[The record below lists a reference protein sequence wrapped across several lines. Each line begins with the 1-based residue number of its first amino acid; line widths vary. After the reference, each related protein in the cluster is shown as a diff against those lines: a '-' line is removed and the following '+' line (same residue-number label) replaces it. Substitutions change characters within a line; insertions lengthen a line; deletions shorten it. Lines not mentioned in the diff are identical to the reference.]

1 MPSTPENP
9 LADFQY
15 CPRCG
20 AAGLSLRGVRSVR
33 CAECDFLFYL
43 NCAAAVCG
51 LVFHQGKLL
60 LCVRAKAPQQGALD
74 WPGGF
79 IEFDETAEDALRRE
93 VREELNIEIENLR
106 YLMSAPNNYLY
117 AGMLYKTLDVFF
129 TAEAKDIASI
139 APRDD
144 VAGYKLLA
152 LEAIAA
158 ERLAFDSGRLA
169 LQKLSETVGISRLSL

>member
-20 AAGLSLRGVRSVR
+20 AAGLNLRGVRSVR
-33 CAECDFLFYL
+33 CAKCDFLFYL

-51 LVFHQGKLL
+51 LIFHQGKLL

-74 WPGGF
+74 LPGGF

-93 VREELNIEIENLR
+93 VREELNIELEGLR
-106 YLMSAPNNYLY
+106 YLLSAPNNYFY

-129 TAEAKDIASI
+129 TAEAKDIAGI
-139 APRDD
+139 APGDD
-144 VAGYKLLA
+144 AAGYKLLSLEEIA
-152 LEAIAA
+152 LD
-158 ERLAFDSGRLA
+158 RLAFDSGRVA
-169 LQKLSETVGISRLSL
+169 LQKLSEIIRNEKLFM